1 MRKGNTWIQSTL
13 AATCA
18 ALLVAA
24 CGGGG
29 DDSAATGTLRTAM
42 TDAPSCGYDNVF
54 VTVDRIRVNNSAT
67 ASPDSGGWSE
77 LVLDQPRQID
87 LLDLQNGVIEELGE
101 LTLPVGR
108 IQQVRFVL
116 VDNATANPAD
126 IDFDPDADPTRAPN
140 HVVFSAGG
148 FEELKTP
155 SGQQSGVKIN
165 VGIDV
170 AEGQVADLL
179 IDFDAC
185 KSVVEAGNSGNYLLK
200 PVLTAIPR
208 LSSGVRGTVAD
219 ALLTSG
225 AEVSISLQQDGE
237 VIRSTAPIESADL
250 DENGNFILAQVEP
263 GTYDLVFTAPGFIT
277 KVVTDVVVPEG
288 QLVNLDFDTT
298 TPGDQNEIVLL
309 PATLEGD
316 AVGTVTN
323 TDDVKP
329 ATFVEITQTLT
340 EGATVLITSA
350 QLSFETFDSGGVM
363 TGVGD
368 TAGYSFTLPVDAPEV
383 APYTAT
389 GVFNFN
395 ADTGVEGEYTVMGVA
410 EPVDLTPVVQTAAAS
425 FDPAFVGTVDAP
437 REVITND
444 FDFSSSPAP

>member
-1 MRKGNTWIQSTL
+1 MRKGKKFIQSTL
-13 AATCA
+13 AVTCA
-18 ALLVAA
+18 ALFVAA

-29 DDSAATGTLRTAM
+29 GDSAATGTLRTAM

-54 VTVDRIRVNNSAT
+54 VTVDRIRVNNSAS
-67 ASPDSGGWSE
+67 ASPDGDGWSE
-77 LVLDQPRQID
+77 IVLDQPRQID
-87 LLDLQNGVIEELGE
+87 LLNLQNGVIEELGE
-101 LTLPVGR
+101 VTLPVGR
-108 IQQVRFVL
+108 VQQVRFVL
-116 VDNATANPAD
+116 VDNATVDPAG

-140 HVVFSAGG
+140 HVVFSGGG
-148 FEELKTP
+148 FEDLKTP

-170 AEGQVADLL
+170 LEGQVADLL

-208 LSSGVRGTVAD
+208 LSSGVRGSVAD
-219 ALLTSG
+219 ALVPEG
-225 AEVSISLQQDGE
+225 VSISLQQDGE
-237 VIRSTAPIESADL
+237 VVRATAPIESIDLAD
-250 DENGNFILAQVEP
+250 NGEFILSQVPP

-288 QLVNLDFDTT
+288 QLVDLDFDSV
-298 TPGDQNEIVLL
+298 TPGDQNEIALL
-309 PATLEGD
+309 RSTLEGD

-329 ATFVEITQTLT
+329 ATFVQVAQTLT

-363 TGVGD
+363 TGMGD
-368 TAGYSFTLPVDAPEV
+368 TAGYSFTLTVDAPEV
-383 APYTAT
+383 APYNAT
-389 GVFNFN
+389 GVFNFS
-395 ADTGVEGEYTVMGVA
+395 ADTGVEGEYTVMA
-410 EPVDLTPVVQTAAAS
+410 ISEPVDLTPVVQMAAAD
-425 FDPAFVGTVDAP
+425 FDPNFVGTGNQ
-437 REVITND
+437 VIIND

>member
-1 MRKGNTWIQSTL
+1 MRKGKTFIQSTL
-13 AATCA
+13 AVTCA
-18 ALLVAA
+18 ALFVAA

-29 DDSAATGTLRTAM
+29 GDNSAATGTLRTAM

-67 ASPDSGGWSE
+67 AGPDDEGWSE
-77 LVLDQPRQID
+77 IVLDQPRQID

-101 LTLPVGR
+101 VTLPVGR
-108 IQQVRFVL
+108 VQQVRFVL
-116 VDNATANPAD
+116 VDNATVDPAD

-148 FEELKTP
+148 FEDLKTP

-185 KSVVEAGNSGNYLLK
+185 KSVVEAGGSGNYLLK

-208 LSSGVRGTVAD
+208 LSSGVRGSVAD
-219 ALLTSG
+219 ALVSQG
-225 AEVSISLQQDGE
+225 VSISLQQDGE
-237 VIRSTAPIESADL
+237 VVRATAPVESTDLAD
-250 DENGNFILAQVEP
+250 NGEFILSQVPP

-277 KVVTDVVVPEG
+277 KVVTDVIVPEG
-288 QLVNLDFDTT
+288 QLVNLDFDST
-298 TPGDQNEIVLL
+298 TPVDENEILL
-309 PATLEGD
+309 EPATVEGD

-323 TDDVKP
+323 TDDMKP
-329 ATFVEITQTLT
+329 ATFVEINQTLSL
-340 EGATVLITSA
+340 GATVLINSA
-350 QLSFETFDSGGVM
+350 QLSFETFDTNGNL

-368 TAGYSFTLPVDAPEV
+368 TAGYAFTLTVDAPEV

-389 GVFNFN
+389 GVFNF
-395 ADTGVEGEYTVMGVA
+395 AIDTAAEGQYTVMAIA
-410 EPVDLTPVVQTAAAS
+410 EPLDLTPVVQTASAN
-425 FDPAFVGTVDAP
+425 FDPGFVGTVDSP
-437 REVITND
+437 REVLTND

>member
-13 AATCA
+13 AATSA

-54 VTVDRIRVNNSAT
+54 VTVDRIRVNNSAS
-67 ASPDSGGWSE
+67 ADANGEGWSE
-77 LVLDQPRQID
+77 IVLDQPRQID

-101 LTLPVGR
+101 VTLPVGR
-108 IQQVRFVL
+108 VQQVRFVL
-116 VDNATANPAD
+116 VDNATADPAD

-148 FEELKTP
+148 FEDLKTP

-185 KSVVEAGNSGNYLLK
+185 KSVVEAGSSGNYLLK

-208 LSSGVRGTVAD
+208 LSSGVRGSVAD
-219 ALLTSG
+219 ALVPEG
-225 AEVSISLQQDGE
+225 ISISLQQDGE
-237 VIRSTAPIESADL
+237 VVRATAPIESTDL
-250 DENGNFILAQVEP
+250 AENGNFILAQVEP

-395 ADTGVEGEYTVMGVA
+395 ADTGVEGEYTVMA
-410 EPVDLTPVVQTAAAS
+410 ISEPVDLTPVVQMAAAN
-425 FDPAFVGTVDAP
+425 FDPNFAGTGNQ
-437 REVITND
+437 VITND

>member
-1 MRKGNTWIQSTL
+1 MRKGKTFIQSTL

-18 ALLVAA
+18 ALFVVA

-29 DDSAATGTLRTAM
+29 DNPAATGTLRTAM

-67 ASPDSGGWSE
+67 ASPDGGGWSE
-77 LVLDQPRQID
+77 IVLDQPRQID

-101 LTLPVGR
+101 ITLPVGR

-116 VDNATANPAD
+116 VDNATADPAD

-148 FEELKTP
+148 FEDLKTP

-208 LSSGVRGTVAD
+208 LSSGVRGSVAD
-219 ALLTSG
+219 ALVPEG
-225 AEVSISLQQDGE
+225 VSISLQQNGE
-237 VIRSTAPIESADL
+237 VVRATAPIESTDL
-250 DENGNFILAQVEP
+250 AANGRFVLSQVPP
-263 GTYDLVFTAPGFIT
+263 GTYDLVFTASGFIT

-288 QLVNLDFDTT
+288 QLVNLDFDSVTA
-298 TPGDQNEIVLL
+298 GDQNEIALL
-309 PATLEGD
+309 PATVEGD

-340 EGATVLITSA
+340 EGATVLINSA

-368 TAGYSFTLPVDAPEV
+368 TAGYSFTLPVDAPQV

-389 GVFNFN
+389 GAFNFS
-395 ADTGVEGEYTVMGVA
+395 ADSGVGGEYTVMAIA
-410 EPVDLTPVVQTAAAS
+410 EPVDLTPVVQMAAAN
-425 FDPAFVGTVDAP
+425 FDPNFMGTGNQ
-437 REVITND
+437 VISNN

>member
-1 MRKGNTWIQSTL
+1 MHKRKTFIQSTL
-13 AATCA
+13 AVTCA
-18 ALLVAA
+18 ALFVAA

-29 DDSAATGTLRTAM
+29 GDSAGTGTLRTAM

-54 VTVDRIRVNNSAT
+54 VTVDRIRVNNSAN
-67 ASPDSGGWSE
+67 AEPDGAGWSE
-77 LVLDQPRQID
+77 VVLEQPRQID

-101 LTLPVGR
+101 VTLPVGR
-108 IQQVRFVL
+108 VQQVRLVL
-116 VDNATANPAD
+116 MDNATADPAD
-126 IDFDPDADPTRAPN
+126 IEFDPDADPSRAPN

-148 FEELKTP
+148 FEDLKTP

-185 KSVVEAGNSGNYLLK
+185 QSVVEAGGSGNFLLK

-208 LSSGVRGTVAD
+208 LSSGVRGSVAD
-219 ALLTSG
+219 ALVPEG
-225 AEVSISLQQDGE
+225 VSVSLQQDGE
-237 VIRSTAPIESADL
+237 VVRATAPIESTDL
-250 DENGNFILAQVEP
+250 DENGNFILAQVTP
-263 GTYDLVFTAPGFIT
+263 GTYDLVFTAPGFVT

-288 QLVNLDFDTT
+288 ELVNLDPDSTT
-298 TPGDQNEIVLL
+298 AVDENEIVLL
-309 PATLEGD
+309 PATVEGD

-323 TDDVKP
+323 TDDMKP
-329 ATFVEITQTLT
+329 ATFVDITQTLSV
-340 EGATVLITSA
+340 GATVLINSA
-350 QLSFETFDSGGVM
+350 QLSYETFDSAGVV
-363 TGVGD
+363 TGMGD

-383 APYTAT
+383 APYTST
-389 GVFNFN
+389 GTFNFTI
-395 ADTGVEGEYTVMGVA
+395 DTAVEGDYMVMAIA

-425 FDPAFVGTVDAP
+425 FDPGFVGTVDAP

-444 FDFSSSPAP
+444 FDFSSAPAS

>member
-13 AATCA
+13 AATSA

-54 VTVDRIRVNNSAT
+54 VTVDRIRVNNSAS
-67 ASPDSGGWSE
+67 ADANGEGWSE
-77 LVLDQPRQID
+77 IVLDQPRQID

-101 LTLPVGR
+101 VTLPVGR
-108 IQQVRFVL
+108 VQQVRFVL
-116 VDNATANPAD
+116 VDNATADPAD

-148 FEELKTP
+148 FEDLKTP

-185 KSVVEAGNSGNYLLK
+185 KSVVEAGSSGNYLLK

-208 LSSGVRGTVAD
+208 LSSGVRGSVAD
-219 ALLTSG
+219 ALVPEG
-225 AEVSISLQQDGE
+225 ISISLQQDGE
-237 VIRSTAPIESADL
+237 VVRATAPIESTDL
-250 DENGNFILAQVEP
+250 AENGNFILAQVEP

-340 EGATVLITSA
+340 EGATVLINSA

-395 ADTGVEGEYTVMGVA
+395 ADTGVEGEYTAMA
-410 EPVDLTPVVQTAAAS
+410 ISEPVDLTPVVQMAAAN
-425 FDPAFVGTVDAP
+425 FDPNFAGTGNQ
-437 REVITND
+437 VITND

>member
-54 VTVDRIRVNNSAT
+54 VTVDRIRVNNSAS
-67 ASPDSGGWSE
+67 ADANGEGWSE
-77 LVLDQPRQID
+77 IVLDQPRQID

-101 LTLPVGR
+101 VTLPVGR
-108 IQQVRFVL
+108 VQQVRFVL
-116 VDNATANPAD
+116 VDNATADPAD

-148 FEELKTP
+148 FEDLKTP

-185 KSVVEAGNSGNYLLK
+185 KSVVEAGSSGNYLLK

-208 LSSGVRGTVAD
+208 LSSGVRGSVAD
-219 ALLTSG
+219 ALVPEG
-225 AEVSISLQQDGE
+225 ISISLQQDGE
-237 VIRSTAPIESADL
+237 VVRATAPIESTDL
-250 DENGNFILAQVEP
+250 AENGNFILAQVEP

-395 ADTGVEGEYTVMGVA
+395 ADTGVEGEYTVMA
-410 EPVDLTPVVQTAAAS
+410 ISEPVDLTPVVQMAAAN
-425 FDPAFVGTVDAP
+425 FDPNFAGTGNQ
-437 REVITND
+437 VITND

>member
-148 FEELKTP
+148 FEDLKTP

-185 KSVVEAGNSGNYLLK
+185 KSVVEAGSSGNYLLK

-208 LSSGVRGTVAD
+208 LSSGVRGSVAD
-219 ALLTSG
+219 ALVPEG
-225 AEVSISLQQDGE
+225 ISISLQQDGE
-237 VIRSTAPIESADL
+237 VVRATAPIESTDL
-250 DENGNFILAQVEP
+250 AENGNFILAQVEP

-340 EGATVLITSA
+340 VGATVLINSA

-389 GVFNFN
+389 GVFNFS
-395 ADTGVEGEYTVMGVA
+395 ADTGVEGEYTAMA
-410 EPVDLTPVVQTAAAS
+410 ISEPVDLTPVIQMAAAN
-425 FDPAFVGTVDAP
+425 FDPNFAGTGNQ
-437 REVITND
+437 VITND

>member
-1 MRKGNTWIQSTL
+1 MRKGDTWIQSTL

-67 ASPDSGGWSE
+67 VSPDSGGWSE

-148 FEELKTP
+148 FEDLKTP

-185 KSVVEAGNSGNYLLK
+185 KSVVEAGSSGNYLLK

-208 LSSGVRGTVAD
+208 LSSGVRGSVAD
-219 ALLTSG
+219 ALVPEG
-225 AEVSISLQQDGE
+225 ISISLQQDGE
-237 VIRSTAPIESADL
+237 VVRATAPIESTDL
-250 DENGNFILAQVEP
+250 AENGNFILAQVEP

-389 GVFNFN
+389 GVFNFS
-395 ADTGVEGEYTVMGVA
+395 ADTGVEGEYTAMA
-410 EPVDLTPVVQTAAAS
+410 ISEPVDLTPVVQMAAAN
-425 FDPAFVGTVDAP
+425 FNPNFAGTGNQ
-437 REVITND
+437 VITND